1 MNKVNLLNVQV
12 NNETKQEA
20 LAHMA
25 SLIEKGEACYGLF
38 VNTDVIVKAERS
50 QRLRWILN
58 EADVSLTDG
67 KPLIW
72 VSRLFGT
79 KICEKVS
86 GADLVP
92 MLCAMAAERGW
103 KIFIL
108 GGAEGVPEKAAEN
121 LKKRYRNIRI
131 AGTDS
136 PHYQFESDEEERERI
151 LEKIMEAAPDILL
164 VSFGC
169 PKQEFFV
176 YENYKTCGAV
186 LSLCTGASVDF
197 LAGSV
202 RRCPAWV
209 SELGFEWFFRFLMEP
224 RRLFKRYFIDDMKI
238 FGMVVKYWRKGK
250 KEAAGKK
257 TS

>member
-1 MNKVNLLNVQV
+1 MENF
-12 NNETKQEA
+12 
-20 LAHMA
+20 H
-25 SLIEKGEACYGLF
+25 
-38 VNTDVIVKAERS
+38 
-50 QRLRWILN
+50 
-58 EADVSLTDG
+58 
-67 KPLIW
+67 
-72 VSRLFGT
+72 
-79 KICEKVS
+79 S
-86 GADLVP
+86 GRR
-92 MLCAMAAERGW
+92 RGS
-103 KIFIL
+103 
-108 GGAEGVPEKAAEN
+108 AEKAAEN

-136 PHYQFESDEEERERI
+136 PHYQFENDEEERERI